1 MKFCFLILIV
11 QENQIR
17 FSSYNDFGDAKEQ
30 GDSKCFRKGKDNWNC
45 RNPLNFPRIFSL
57 HSLNSGNW
65 KSLRSCFTGKI
76 FKIDP

>member
-1 MKFCFLILIV
+1 MF
-11 QENQIR
+11 QE
-17 FSSYNDFGDAKEQ
+17 
-30 GDSKCFRKGKDNWNC
+30 GKDNWNC